1 MEDWRGLGASFGW
14 AVGDVTGFDFLFP
27 LRGREG
33 RWPSIWPTHRESSA
47 LAALSTVAA
56 KPTEKGSRRRGGL
69 AWMAMSLG

>member
-47 LAALSTVAA
+47 LAALSTVTAELA
-56 KPTEKGSRRRGGL
+56 MEPNARR
-69 AWMAMSLG
+69 